1 MSLFATKSIDKI
13 IAEAQET
20 GEHTLKKTLSALDL
34 TMLGI
39 GAIIGTGIFV
49 LTGQAAG
56 KHAGPAVV
64 LSMILAG
71 IASAFAALCYSEFA
85 ASVPISGS
93 AYAYGYGTLGEFIAW
108 IIGWDLILEYAF
120 GAATVAVGW
129 SGYVVS
135 LINDTLYPYTGLS
148 FPLALSAPPG
158 VEIKDAAG
166 AVVATGVFNL
176 PAFLISIAVTLLLIR
191 GIKESASFNSLIVVV
206 KVLVVVL
213 FIIAGISYVNPSNL
227 GIGCAAGSAG
237 CAEFLPFGWSGV
249 VTGAAVIFFAYIG
262 FDAVSTAAQEAKNP
276 QRDMPI
282 GILGSLAICTVLYIL
297 VAGIM
302 VGLVDYRL
310 LTTAA
315 APIAVAIDAA
325 LKVAEG
331 TTMGTILSVFPTIIK
346 VGAVLGL
353 SSTMVV
359 MVMGQPRVFYS
370 MSKDGLL
377 PAWAAKI
384 HPRFQTPHITTAITG
399 VIVAILAGFV
409 PIHML
414 GELVSIGTLFAFVI
428 VGTGII
434 ILRSSNPALNRPFKV
449 PLSPY
454 IPVATVL
461 VSAFLMNNLPLD
473 TWLRLIVWMSLGLV
487 IYFAY
492 SYTHSN
498 LANTP
503 ENADTTAAADG
514 NGNSQNTAMATVMNL
529 GGIALAVGLAALAL
543 NLDFVIG
550 ADIYP
555 NLLFRLIAGF
565 VVGWLAYYL
574 INMFTMS
581 GAAAANGYKP
591 PVAAMLAIVGAIIL
605 TIWQVEFFI
614 PNTTWLDTAVRTFA
628 WAVTGVLVAML
639 MYGKSDRSG
648 GGRSSSVR
656 TIGLAATVINLL
668 VWVGIFYWFLTH
680 WADFHHK

>member
-1 MSLFATKSIDKI
+1 MSLFATKPIDAI
-13 IAEAQET
+13 IAEASES
-20 GEHTLKKTLSALDL
+20 GGHTFKKTLTSLDL

-56 KHAGPAVV
+56 KHAGPAVII
-64 LSMILAG
+64 SMVLAG
-71 IASAFAALCYSEFA
+71 VVSAFAALCYSEFA

-93 AYAYGYGTLGEFIAW
+93 AYAYGYGTLGEFVAW

-135 LINDTLYPYTGLS
+135 LFRDTLGVNY
-148 FPLALSAPPG
+148 PLALSGPPG
-158 VEIKDAAG
+158 LEVGKLADG
-166 AVVATGVFNL
+166 TVVHGIFNL

-191 GIKESASFNSLIVVV
+191 GIKESASFNTVIVLI

-213 FIIAGISYVNPSNL
+213 FIVAGIGYVNTSNI
-227 GIGCAAGSAG
+227 GIGCTAGSPG
-237 CAEFLPFGWSGV
+237 CATFMPFGFSGV

-302 VGLVDYRL
+302 VGLVDYKL
-310 LTTAA
+310 LTNAA

-325 LKVAEG
+325 LVQARG
-331 TTMGTILSVFPTIIK
+331 TTMGTILAVFPTIIK

-359 MVMGQPRVFYS
+359 MTMGQPRVFYS

-377 PAWAAKI
+377 PQWAAKI
-384 HPRFQTPHITTAITG
+384 HPKFQTPHITTAITG
-399 VIVAILAGFV
+399 VIVAILAGLV
-409 PIHML
+409 PISYL

-434 ILRSSNPALNRPFKV
+434 ILRRSNPGLNRPFKV
-449 PLSPY
+449 PLSPF
-454 IPVATVL
+454 IPIATVL
-461 VSAFLMNNLPLD
+461 SAAYLMNSLPLD
-473 TWLRLIVWMSLGLV
+473 TWIRLIWWMSIGLV

-492 SYTHSN
+492 SYSHSN
-498 LANTP
+498 LASTTDAEVNVETP
-503 ENADTTAAADG
+503 ASYAPPFAA
-514 NGNSQNTAMATVMNL
+514 
-529 GGIALAVGLAALAL
+529 ILA
-543 NLDFVIG
+543 I
-550 ADIYP
+550 I
-555 NLLFRLIAGF
+555 
-565 VVGWLAYYL
+565 
-574 INMFTMS
+574 
-581 GAAAANGYKP
+581 
-591 PVAAMLAIVGAIIL
+591 LAIVLTLYQVLYLMDLKPEVIWINMIIRL
-605 TIWQVEFFI
+605 
-614 PNTTWLDTAVRTFA
+614 FA
-628 WAVTGVLVAML
+628 WIVTGVLVGVL
-639 MYGKSDRSG
+639 MYGKGDRSSAR
-648 GGRSSSVR
+648 RSPQVKTTGLILSV
-656 TIGLAATVINLL
+656 LNLIL
-668 VWVGIFYWFLTH
+668 WTGVAMWVLYNWEKL
-680 WADFHHK
+680 K

>member
-1 MSLFATKSIDKI
+1 MSLFATKSIEKI
-13 IAEAQET
+13 IAEAGET
-20 GEHTLKKTLSALDL
+20 GEHTLKKTLSSLDL

-64 LSMILAG
+64 ISMILAG
-71 IASAFAALCYSEFA
+71 IVSAFAALCYSEFA

-135 LINDTLYPYTGLS
+135 LFRDTLGIN

-158 VEIKDAAG
+158 TAIKDATG

-176 PAFLISIAVTLLLIR
+176 PAFLISIAVTLLLIK
-191 GIKESASFNSLIVVV
+191 GIKESASFNSLIVIV
-206 KVLVVVL
+206 KILVVVL
-213 FIIAGISYVNPSNL
+213 FIIAGIGYVNTSNI
-227 GIGCAAGSAG
+227 GIGCTVGSPG
-237 CAEFLPFGWSGV
+237 CAEFMPFGFSGV

-302 VGLVDYRL
+302 VGLVDYKL
-310 LTTAA
+310 LTNAA

-325 LKVAEG
+325 LKQAEG
-331 TTMGTILSVFPTIIK
+331 TTMGTILKVFPTIIK

-377 PAWAAKI
+377 PQWAAKI
-384 HPRFQTPHITTAITG
+384 HPKYQTPHITTAITG
-399 VIVAILAGFV
+399 AIVAILAGFV
-409 PIHML
+409 PINLL

-434 ILRSSNPALNRPFKV
+434 ILRSSNPNLNRPFKV
-449 PLSPY
+449 PFSPF
-454 IPVATVL
+454 IPIATV
-461 VSAFLMNNLPLD
+461 VSAAYLMNSLPLD
-473 TWLRLIVWMSLGLV
+473 TWIRLIVWMSIGLV

-492 SYTHSN
+492 SYSHSN
-498 LANTP
+498 LRKVSDEVANQSDSR
-503 ENADTTAAADG
+503 NAPPIAAIVAIG
-514 NGNSQNTAMATVMNL
+514 GAVALTLYQVPYLMNL
-529 GGIALAVGLAALAL
+529 KPETIPL
-543 NLDFVIG
+543 NLGI
-550 ADIYP
+550 
-555 NLLFRLIAGF
+555 RL
-565 VVGWLAYYL
+565 
-574 INMFTMS
+574 
-581 GAAAANGYKP
+581 
-591 PVAAMLAIVGAIIL
+591 
-605 TIWQVEFFI
+605 
-614 PNTTWLDTAVRTFA
+614 FA
-628 WAVTGVLVAML
+628 WGVTGILVAML
-639 MYGKSDRSG
+639 MYGKQDNRG
-648 GGRSSSVR
+648 G
-656 TIGLAATVINLL
+656 TDDKIQKIGLIASLLNLA
-668 VWVGIFYWFLTH
+668 VWAGITYWFFVHYAELH
-680 WADFHHK
+680 G

>member
-1 MSLFATKSIDKI
+1 MSLFATKSIEKI

-64 LSMILAG
+64 ISMILAG
-71 IASAFAALCYSEFA
+71 IVSAFAALCYSEFA

-93 AYAYGYGTLGEFIAW
+93 AYAYGYGTLGEFVAW

-135 LINDTLYPYTGLS
+135 FLKDLGIN
-148 FPLALSAPPG
+148 FPPSLAAPPG
-158 VEIKDAAG
+158 QTVLLSDGSTTVGI
-166 AVVATGVFNL
+166 FNL
-176 PAFLISIAVTLLLIR
+176 PAFLIAIAVTWLLIK
-191 GIKESASFNSLIVVV
+191 GIKESASFNSVIVVI
-206 KVLVVVL
+206 KILVVVL
-213 FIIAGISYVNPSNL
+213 FIIAGIGYVNSANL

-237 CAEFLPFGWSGV
+237 CAEFMPFGFPGV

-262 FDAVSTAAQEAKNP
+262 FDAVSTAAQEARNP

-282 GILGSLAICTVLYIL
+282 GILGSLGVCTVLYIL

-302 VGLVDYRL
+302 VGLVDYKL
-310 LTTAA
+310 LTNAA

-325 LKVAEG
+325 LQKAQG
-331 TTMGTILSVFPTIIK
+331 TTMGTILSVFPMIIK

-377 PAWAAKI
+377 PKWAAKV
-384 HPRFQTPHITTAITG
+384 HPKYQTPHITTMITG
-399 VIVAILAGFV
+399 AIVAILAGFV
-409 PIHML
+409 PINLL

-449 PLSPY
+449 PLSPF
-454 IPVATVL
+454 IPIATV
-461 VSAFLMNNLPLD
+461 VSAAYLMNSLPLD
-473 TWLRLIVWMSLGLV
+473 TWIRLIVWMSIGLV

-492 SYTHSN
+492 SYSHSN
-498 LANTP
+498 LRHVTDEVANQSDSRNSP
-503 ENADTTAAADG
+503 PIAAILAIIFAIALTLYQVPYLMDL
-514 NGNSQNTAMATVMNL
+514 SSEAIPINL
-529 GGIALAVGLAALAL
+529 GI
-543 NLDFVIG
+543 
-550 ADIYP
+550 
-555 NLLFRLIAGF
+555 RL
-565 VVGWLAYYL
+565 
-574 INMFTMS
+574 
-581 GAAAANGYKP
+581 
-591 PVAAMLAIVGAIIL
+591 
-605 TIWQVEFFI
+605 
-614 PNTTWLDTAVRTFA
+614 FA
-628 WAVTGVLVAML
+628 WIVTGVLVAML
-639 MYGKSDRSG
+639 MYGKQDNRG
-648 GGRSSSVR
+648 G
-656 TIGLAATVINLL
+656 TDDKIQKIGLIASIINLV
-668 VWVGIFYWFLTH
+668 VWGAITYWFFIHYAELH
-680 WADFHHK
+680 SK

>member
-13 IAEAQET
+13 VAEAQET

-64 LSMILAG
+64 ISMIIAG
-71 IASAFAALCYSEFA
+71 IVSAFAALCYSEFA

-93 AYAYGYGTLGEFIAW
+93 AYAYGYGTLGEFVAW

-135 LINDTLYPYTGLS
+135 LLKDLGIT
-148 FPLALSAPPG
+148 FPPSLAAPPG
-158 VEIKDAAG
+158 TAITLSDG
-166 AVVATGVFNL
+166 SVAYGIFNL
-176 PAFLISIAVTLLLIR
+176 PGFLISLAVTALLVR
-191 GIKESASFNSLIVVV
+191 GIKESASFNSIIVIV
-206 KVLVVVL
+206 KIVVVVL
-213 FIIAGISYVNPSNL
+213 FIVAGIGYVNPNNL
-227 GIGCAAGSAG
+227 GLACTAGAEGCSQ
-237 CAEFLPFGWSGV
+237 FMPFGFSGV

-262 FDAVSTAAQEAKNP
+262 FDAVSTAAQEARNP

-282 GILGSLAICTVLYIL
+282 GILGSLAVCTVLYIL

-310 LTTAA
+310 LTNAA

-325 LKVAEG
+325 LQRAQG
-331 TTMGTILSVFPTIIK
+331 TTMGTILYYFPMIIK

-370 MSKDGLL
+370 MAKDGLL
-377 PAWAAKI
+377 PSWAAKI
-384 HPRFQTPHITTAITG
+384 HPKFQTPHITTMLTG
-399 VIVAILAGFV
+399 GIVAILAGFV
-409 PIHML
+409 PIHLL

-434 ILRSSNPALNRPFKV
+434 ILRSSNPTLNRPFKV
-449 PLSPY
+449 PFSPF
-454 IPVATVL
+454 IPIATV
-461 VSAFLMNNLPLD
+461 VSAAYLMNSLPLD
-473 TWLRLIVWMSLGLV
+473 TWIRLIVWMSLGLV

-492 SYTHSN
+492 SYTHSHLN
-498 LANTP
+498 S
-503 ENADTTAAADG
+503 ADDINDRAD
-514 NGNSQNTAMATVMNL
+514 N
-529 GGIALAVGLAALAL
+529 IP
-543 NLDFVIG
+543 
-550 ADIYP
+550 AD
-555 NLLFRLIAGF
+555 
-565 VVGWLAYYL
+565 
-574 INMFTMS
+574 
-581 GAAAANGYKP
+581 YKP
-591 PVAAMLAIVGAIIL
+591 PFAALLAIILAIIL
-605 TIWQVEFFI
+605 TIVQVLFLIDFRGQMKLAETDTLPGEVI
-614 PNTTWLDTAVRTFA
+614 PINLAIRLFA
-628 WAVTGVLVAML
+628 WIVTGVLVYVL
-639 MYGKSDRSG
+639 MYGSKDRNT
-648 GGRSSSVR
+648 GRSSSVR
-656 TIGLAATVINLL
+656 NAGLIASLINLA
-668 VWVGIFYWFLTH
+668 VWGALTWWVFSH
-680 WADFHHK
+680 PALHGK

>member
-1 MSLFATKSIDKI
+1 MSLFATKPISRI
-13 IAEAQET
+13 IAEAEES
-20 GEHTLKKTLSALDL
+20 GEHTFKKALSGLDL

-56 KHAGPAVV
+56 KHAGPAVII
-64 LSMILAG
+64 SMVLAG
-71 IASAFAALCYSEFA
+71 IVSAFAALCYSEFA

-93 AYAYGYGTLGEFIAW
+93 AYAYGYGTLGEFVAW

-135 LINDTLYPYTGLS
+135 LLRDTLGINYPLS
-148 FPLALSAPPG
+148 LSAPPG
-158 VEIKDAAG
+158 TAILAPNG
-166 AVVATGVFNL
+166 TQIATGVFNL
-176 PAFLISIAVTLLLIR
+176 PAALIAVAVTFLLIR
-191 GIKESASFNSLIVVV
+191 GIKESASFNSIIVLI

-213 FIIAGISYVNPSNL
+213 FIVAGIGYVNPSN
-227 GIGCAAGSAG
+227 IGLSCTVGSPG
-237 CAEFLPFGWSGV
+237 CAEFMPYGFSGV

-302 VGLVDYRL
+302 VGLVDYKL
-310 LTTAA
+310 LTNAA

-325 LKVAEG
+325 LQRAQG
-331 TTMGTILSVFPTIIK
+331 TTMGTILAVFPTIIK

-359 MVMGQPRVFYS
+359 MTMGQPRVFYS

-377 PAWAAKI
+377 PSWAAKI

-399 VIVAILAGFV
+399 TIVAILAGFV
-409 PIHML
+409 PISLL

-434 ILRSSNPALNRPFKV
+434 ILRSSNPALHRPFRV
-449 PLSPY
+449 PLSPF
-454 IPVATVL
+454 IPIATV
-461 VSAFLMNNLPLD
+461 VSAAYLMNSLPLD
-473 TWLRLIVWMSLGLV
+473 TWIRLIDWMAIGLV

-492 SYTHSN
+492 SYSHSK
-498 LANTP
+498 
-503 ENADTTAAADG
+503 
-514 NGNSQNTAMATVMNL
+514 L
-529 GGIALAVGLAALAL
+529 GIEEQRGGDEIES
-543 NLDFVIG
+543 N
-550 ADIYP
+550 
-555 NLLFRLIAGF
+555 
-565 VVGWLAYYL
+565 
-574 INMFTMS
+574 
-581 GAAAANGYKP
+581 YKP
-591 PVAAMLAIVGAIIL
+591 PIAAIVAIVLCIVL
-605 TIWQVEFFI
+605 TLYQVPYLMDLKAEVI
-614 PNTTWLDTAVRTFA
+614 PLNLGIRLFA
-628 WAVTGVLVAML
+628 WIVTGVLIGVL
-639 MYGKSDRSG
+639 MYGKGDREAARSD
-648 GGRSSSVR
+648 SVR
-656 TIGLAATVINLL
+656 KIGLIASVANLI
-668 VWVGIFYWFLTH
+668 VWAGITYWFFAHFAELH
-680 WADFHHK
+680 AK

>member
-20 GEHTLKKTLSALDL
+20 GAHTLKKTLSGLDL

-64 LSMILAG
+64 ISMVLAG
-71 IASAFAALCYSEFA
+71 IASGFAALCYSEFA
-85 ASVPISGS
+85 ASIPISGS

-129 SGYVVS
+129 SGYTVS
-135 LINDTLYPYTGLS
+135 LFRDTLGINYPLS
-148 FPLALSAPPG
+148 LSAPPG
-158 VEIKDAAG
+158 VELLDSSGNVIG
-166 AVVATGVFNL
+166 HGVFNL
-176 PAFLISIAVTLLLIR
+176 PATLIAVAVTLLLIR
-191 GIKESASFNSLIVVV
+191 GIKESAKFNSLIVVI

-213 FIIAGISYVNPSNL
+213 FIIAGIGFVNADNL
-227 GIGCAAGSAG
+227 GIGCTVGAPG
-237 CAEFLPFGWSGV
+237 CAEFMPFGFSGV

-276 QRDMPI
+276 KKDMPV
-282 GILGSLAICTVLYIL
+282 GILGSLAVCTFLYIL

-302 VGLVDYRL
+302 VGLVDYKL
-310 LTTAA
+310 LTNAA
-315 APIAVAIDAA
+315 APIATAIDAA
-325 LKVAEG
+325 SDQAAG
-331 TTMGTILSVFPTIIK
+331 TTMGKILIAFPTIIK
-346 VGAVLGL
+346 IGAVLGL

-377 PAWAAKI
+377 PQWAAKV
-384 HPRFQTPHITTAITG
+384 HPKYQTPHITTAITG
-399 VIVAILAGFV
+399 SVVAILAGFV
-409 PIHML
+409 PIHLL

-434 ILRSSNPALNRPFKV
+434 VLRASNPDLNRPFKV
-449 PLSPY
+449 PLSPI
-454 IPVATVL
+454 IPMLTVWIA
-461 VSAFLMNNLPLD
+461 AFLMNNLPLD

-498 LANTP
+498 LANMTDA
-503 ENADTTAAADG
+503 E
-514 NGNSQNTAMATVMNL
+514 
-529 GGIALAVGLAALAL
+529 
-543 NLDFVIG
+543 
-550 ADIYP
+550 
-555 NLLFRLIAGF
+555 
-565 VVGWLAYYL
+565 
-574 INMFTMS
+574 
-581 GAAAANGYKP
+581 AAAATPREYKP
-591 PVAAMLAIVGAIIL
+591 PIAALFAMVGAILL

-614 PNTTWLDTAVRTFA
+614 PNTTWLDTAVRGFA
-628 WAVTGVLVAML
+628 WATTGVLVVML
-639 MYGKSDRSG
+639 MYGKGDRT
-648 GGRSSSVR
+648 GGRSSQVR
-656 TIGLAATVINLL
+656 MIGLTLSVINLII
-668 VWVGIFYWFLTH
+668 WVGLFYWFLTH
-680 WADFHHK
+680 WGDYHHVAG

>member
-13 IAEAQET
+13 IAEAEET
-20 GEHTLKKTLSALDL
+20 GEHTLKKALSSLDL

-64 LSMILAG
+64 ISMILAG
-71 IASAFAALCYSEFA
+71 IVSAFAALCYSEFA
-85 ASVPISGS
+85 ASIPISGS
-93 AYAYGYGTLGEFIAW
+93 AYAYGYGTLGEFVAW

-135 LINDTLYPYTGLS
+135 LMRDTLGIN

-158 VEIKDAAG
+158 TAIKLADG
-166 AVVATGVFNL
+166 TTATGVFNL

-191 GIKESASFNSLIVVV
+191 GIKESASFNSIIVIV

-213 FIIAGISYVNPSNL
+213 FIIAGIGFVNTNNL
-227 GIGCAAGSAG
+227 GIGCVAGSPG
-237 CAEFLPFGWSGV
+237 CAEFMPFGFPGV

-276 QRDMPI
+276 QKDMPI

-302 VGLVDYRL
+302 VGLVDYKL
-310 LTTAA
+310 LTNAA
-315 APIAVAIDAA
+315 APIATAIDAA
-325 LKVAEG
+325 KDQAAG
-331 TTMGTILSVFPTIIK
+331 TTMGTILIAFPTIIK

-377 PAWAAKI
+377 PSWAAKI
-384 HPRFQTPHITTAITG
+384 HPKFQTPHITTAITG
-399 VIVAILAGFV
+399 TIVAVLAGFV
-409 PIHML
+409 PISLL

-434 ILRSSNPALNRPFKV
+434 ILRSSNPNLNRPFRV

-454 IPVATVL
+454 IPIATV
-461 VSAFLMNNLPLD
+461 VSAAYLMNSLPLD
-473 TWLRLIVWMSLGLV
+473 TWLRLIVWMSIGLV
-487 IYFAY
+487 VYFAY
-492 SYTHSN
+492 SYSHSN
-498 LANTP
+498 LRSVSDAEAN
-503 ENADTTAAADG
+503 ETTAKDYTPPIAA
-514 NGNSQNTAMATVMNL
+514 
-529 GGIALAVGLAALAL
+529 I
-543 NLDFVIG
+543 
-550 ADIYP
+550 
-555 NLLFRLIAGF
+555 
-565 VVGWLAYYL
+565 
-574 INMFTMS
+574 
-581 GAAAANGYKP
+581 
-591 PVAAMLAIVGAIIL
+591 LAIVL
-605 TIWQVEFFI
+605 TIGLTIYQVMFLMDLKPEQI
-614 PNTTWLDTAVRTFA
+614 WINMAVRLFA
-628 WAVTGVLVAML
+628 WIVTGILVAML
-639 MYGKSDRSG
+639 MYGKQDNR
-648 GGRSSSVR
+648 GGRDDKTQKLGLLFSVVN
-656 TIGLAATVINLL
+656 LA
-668 VWVGIFYWFLTH
+668 VWAGITYWFFMH
-680 WADFHHK
+680 FAEMHAK

>member
-1 MSLFATKSIDKI
+1 MSLFATKPIARI
-13 IAEAQET
+13 IAEAEET
-20 GEHTLKKTLSALDL
+20 GEHTLKKALSALDL

-56 KHAGPAVV
+56 KHAGPAVII
-64 LSMILAG
+64 SMVLAG
-71 IASAFAALCYSEFA
+71 IVSAFAALCYSEFA

-93 AYAYGYGTLGEFIAW
+93 AYAYGYGTLGEFVAW

-135 LINDTLYPYTGLS
+135 LFRDTLGMN

-158 VEIKDAAG
+158 QAIMASDG
-166 AVVATGVFNL
+166 TQIATGVFNL
-176 PAFLISIAVTLLLIR
+176 PAALIAVAVTLLLIR
-191 GIKESASFNSLIVVV
+191 GIKESASFNSLIVVI

-213 FIIAGISYVNPSNL
+213 FIVAGISYVNPDNI
-227 GIGCAAGSAG
+227 GIGCTVGAPG
-237 CAEFLPFGWSGV
+237 CAEFMPYGFSGV

-302 VGLVDYRL
+302 VGLVDYKL
-310 LTTAA
+310 LTNAA

-325 LKVAEG
+325 LQRAQG
-331 TTMGTILSVFPTIIK
+331 TTMGTILYVFPTIIK

-359 MVMGQPRVFYS
+359 MTMGQPRVFYS

-377 PAWAAKI
+377 PEWAAKI
-384 HPRFQTPHITTAITG
+384 HPKYQTPHITTAITG
-399 VIVAILAGFV
+399 TIVAILAGFV
-409 PIHML
+409 PISLL

-434 ILRSSNPALNRPFKV
+434 ILRSSNPALHRPFKV
-449 PLSPY
+449 PLSPF
-454 IPVATVL
+454 IPIATV
-461 VSAFLMNNLPLD
+461 VSAAYLMNSLPLD
-473 TWLRLIVWMSLGLV
+473 TWIRLIDWMAFGLV

-492 SYTHSN
+492 SYNHSK
-498 LANTP
+498 LA
-503 ENADTTAAADG
+503 EVKDADANVEVPASYSPPIAA
-514 NGNSQNTAMATVMNL
+514 
-529 GGIALAVGLAALAL
+529 I
-543 NLDFVIG
+543 
-550 ADIYP
+550 
-555 NLLFRLIAGF
+555 
-565 VVGWLAYYL
+565 
-574 INMFTMS
+574 
-581 GAAAANGYKP
+581 
-591 PVAAMLAIVGAIIL
+591 LAIVFAILL
-605 TIWQVEFFI
+605 TLYQVPYLMNLKSEDVPFNLAI
-614 PNTTWLDTAVRTFA
+614 RLFA
-628 WAVTGVLVAML
+628 WVITGVLVAVL
-639 MYGKSDRSG
+639 MYGKGDRTA
-648 GGRSSSVR
+648 GRNAKTRNLGLLLSLANLAIW
-656 TIGLAATVINLL
+656 IGITWYYFAMI
-668 VWVGIFYWFLTH
+668 H
-680 WADFHHK
+680 PPSR